1 MEAARRDATAFQ
13 RVITMWIETYC
24 IRAIGEEEKAAG
36 GGQESELKSE
46 RNNSIQW
53 QFVLCC
59 SFQIPTGH
67 GALRCLI
74 PVAFRGGG
82 SSQNIPKDDPGEFAA
97 PPTAAAKKSLK
108 NGSTNNI
115 MRLPIGNN
123 AAKKGGLMTPKTF
136 KENPIKANVPVIR
149 EVSVTPLAYRRFDSS
164 G

>member
-1 MEAARRDATAFQ
+1 MRPRR
-13 RVITMWIETYC
+13 RRIED
-24 IRAIGEEEKAAG
+24 G
-36 GGQESELKSE
+36 

-53 QFVLCC
+53 QIALCC

-82 SSQNIPKDDPGEFAA
+82 SSQNIPKDDPGEFAT
-97 PPTAAAKKSLK
+97 PPTNAAAKKSLK

-123 AAKKGGLMTPKTF
+123 AVKKGGLVTATPKTF